1 MNKVERL
8 KALKLLVQER
18 RDTEMDGA
26 YDGYLN
32 ISDVAPEFDN
42 DSYGYEHC
50 ITPLSKGACN
60 VEASVMVVMNDWMGT
75 EGIDKINTAGLMKS
89 LISNGRITTGV
100 GELKTCKSLSAT
112 ARTNSYLDKNI
123 IENHLH
129 MRRQDVYITNVFP
142 FVKSGS
148 MCSNKS
154 NKAIKEASHFFMRQV
169 EIVQPK
175 LILILGTPAKT
186 VFDICSNSNGEWSVY
201 GLDVNTSV
209 LVTNKFKSSVCFMKH
224 PTVYNQNKDAWYGD
238 EFDENRV
245 IMSII

>member
-1 MNKVERL
+1 MNKVEKE

-18 RDTEMDGA
+18 RDTEMGGA

-42 DSYGYEHC
+42 DSYGYEYC
-50 ITPLSKGACN
+50 ITPISKGACN
-60 VEASVMVVMNDWMGT
+60 VEASVMVILNDWIST
-75 EGIDKINTAGLMKS
+75 EGVDKVNTAGLMKS

-100 GELKTCKSLSAT
+100 GALKTCMSLRAT
-112 ARTNSYLDKNI
+112 ARTNSYLDKDI
-123 IENHLH
+123 IENHLN
-129 MRRQDVYITNVFP
+129 MRRQDVYITNAFP
-142 FVKSGS
+142 FVKSGG

-154 NKAIKEASHFFMRQV
+154 NKAIKEASHFFVKQV

-175 LILILGTPAKT
+175 LILILGTPAKQ
-186 VFDICSNSNGEWSVY
+186 VFDICSSNSEWSVS

-209 LVTNKFKSSVCFMKH
+209 LITEKFQSSVCFMPH
-224 PTVYNQNKDAWYGD
+224 PTVYSQNKDAWCGD
-238 EFDENRV
+238 EFKNRV